1 MKDTLASGYEFFAH
15 AGKQQRG
22 GREMRL
28 RCSRCGKSVSTEVP
42 DETVV
47 RAWIECPEC
56 VEKHS
61 DEKEDAILALQ
72 EAEDYYGLDDKET
85 ED

>member
-1 MKDTLASGYEFFAH
+1 
-15 AGKQQRG
+15 
-22 GREMRL
+22 
-28 RCSRCGKSVSTEVP
+28 VSTEVP